1 MRSSTRA
8 ASLPQHAAP
17 RWLHPA
23 LRMIALGLA
32 AVHTTVAMLQQS
44 MNEDGIGYLDLGDA
58 WLDGNPAAAG
68 NGIWSPL
75 YAWLVAAAVRV
86 IGPSSSWEF
95 PTVQA
100 VNFLVYACAL
110 LAFGYF
116 WRRLTAAYYA
126 ANGDGAVRFPPALW
140 LVLGYSLFTW
150 SSLGL
155 IEIWAVTPDMA
166 VAAVVYLAAGLMLQA
181 ADEPTGGRSMIL
193 LGLLL
198 GLGFLVKAALLPL
211 GLAAVLLTAMS
222 TAGAPAERARRF
234 LIAAAVLLLGAA
246 PLIATL
252 SWSAGHLTM
261 GDVGRFTYLKHVN
274 EMPYPD
280 FHEALERLD
289 GRPVHPPRR
298 IFDEPPVYE
307 FADPVGGTY
316 PMAYDPGYW
325 TEGLQPTITAAGQAR
340 ALVTSGMQWFD
351 LFVRRQGGFFALVLL
366 LGWMSVRPSRPWWRI
381 DAGRALVL
389 WSLAAF
395 GLYSLVY
402 VEARYIAPFVV
413 LFWAGL
419 LLRLR
424 FPEGAL
430 ARRLA
435 PAGAVLLSLFVWI
448 NLAALHLD
456 GLRQV
461 TGFTPLDETAPAP
474 DTDAGTHAVDHPALA
489 DALAEFGLRPGDR
502 VGVIGYAYSAYWAR
516 LARLRIVA
524 EVQWQDQARFWEA
537 PDAVRAA
544 ALEAFA
550 AAGAI
555 AVVAEPAAAGLP
567 AGWMPIAETGYLIH
581 PLRD

>member
-32 AVHTTVAMLQQS
+32 AVHTAVAMLQQS

-435 PAGAVLLSLFVWI
+435 LAGAVLLSLFVWI

-461 TGFTPLDETAPAP
+461 TGFTPLDETATAP

-524 EVQWQDQARFWEA
+524 EVHWQDQARFWEA